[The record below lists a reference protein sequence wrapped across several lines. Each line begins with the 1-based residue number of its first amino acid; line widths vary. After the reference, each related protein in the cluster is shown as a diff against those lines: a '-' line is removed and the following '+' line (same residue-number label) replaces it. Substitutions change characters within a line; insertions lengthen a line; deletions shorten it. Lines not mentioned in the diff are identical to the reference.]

1 MTAKVL
7 SVLLIMSVACNCGLM
22 AAIVAV
28 SHGATTWAGVRAG
41 STAFISAAG
50 LGMILVNFLT
60 PATSA

>member
-1 MTAKVL
+1 
-7 SVLLIMSVACNCGLM
+7 M

-50 LGMILVNFLT
+50 LGMILVNYLT
-60 PATSA
+60 PTSSS